1 MTIEPKRNIL
11 IAVASYVLWF
21 AVVAG
26 GIFLLLSGRSA
37 LMAALGRFSARGF
50 DERMRAGVLDKLYMI
65 AAAILVLGASV
76 FAEHYL
82 THARRWTV
90 LWDRVLRCVAIEAV
104 ALAVTAGITQVAA
117 RTLFGSFGATFALFL
132 PVAGGAIAL
141 AGSLLLRR
149 REQGDG

>member
-1 MTIEPKRNIL
+1 MTIEPNRKIL
-11 IAVASYVLWF
+11 LTITSYVVWF
-21 AVVAG
+21 AVTAG
-26 GIFLLLSGRSA
+26 LIFLLLSGRSA
-37 LMAALGRFSARGF
+37 LMAALARFSARGF
-50 DERMRAGVLDKLYMI
+50 DERMRAGMLDKMYMI
-65 AAAILVLGASV
+65 VVAVLVLGASV
-76 FAEHYL
+76 LTEYYL
-82 THARRWTV
+82 THAGRWSV

-104 ALAVTAGITQVAA
+104 VLAITAGITQVAA